1 MRVLAE
7 LPHPDCKIT
16 LFSMNQKY
24 IIKLE
29 RGAFEQVYK
38 ISELDI
44 SDGLN
49 GVFQLLDSEFIN
61 SAVERFNQ
69 MKLDFNQSY
78 KRYDSNTG

>member
-29 RGAFEQVYK
+29 RGAFEQIYK

-44 SDGLN
+44 TDGVN

-61 SAVERFNQ
+61 SAVKRFNQ
-69 MKLDFNQSY
+69 MRLDFDQSY
-78 KRYDSNTG
+78 KRYDSNIT